1 MILIVLQAKKNH
13 NFMNI
18 LDVKSD
24 DYRRWRDRKLAGFTS
39 DMDKLMLEIKNPY
52 KLTDSEIKISSAIIN
67 QSNLLFFELKEDNGD
82 IKSSLMKLAE
92 QFGMGN
98 FEILESS
105 EKSGLTKI
113 EVSTESKVKSEYVPY
128 TNKSLN
134 WHTDGYY
141 NEANDPILSWLLF
154 CQSNSSSGGENKF
167 MDHEIAYILFNDR
180 SDDIKELTDDNAFII
195 PENIQNGRKAVS
207 SYVFRFLDEKLHM
220 RFSMREKNIIWRDD
234 IRASVELLKSIIR
247 ENESYQIKYRLEP
260 NQGVFS
266 NNIIHM
272 RTSFTN
278 TTNKNRL
285 LYRLRSKKRIDI

>member
-1 MILIVLQAKKNH
+1 
-13 NFMNI
+13 MNI

-113 EVSTESKVKSEYVPY
+113 EVSTESRVKSEYVPY

-195 PENIQNGRKAVS
+195 PENIQNGREAVS

>member
-18 LDVKSD
+18 LDVNSD

-39 DMDKLMLEIKNPY
+39 DMDKLMVEIKNPH
-52 KLTDSEIKISSAIIN
+52 KLTESEINLSSTIIN
-67 QSNLLFFELKEDNGD
+67 QSNLLFFELKEDNDD
-82 IKSSLMKLAE
+82 IKSSLMKLAK

-113 EVSTESKVKSEYVPY
+113 EVSAESKVKSEYVPY

-154 CQSNSSSGGENKF
+154 CQSNSSSGGDNKF
-167 MDHEIAYILFNDR
+167 MDHEIAYILFNEQSENIRD
-180 SDDIKELTDDNAFII
+180 LTDDKAFII
-195 PENIQNGRKAVS
+195 PENIHSGRKAVS
-207 SYVFRFLDEKLHM
+207 SYVFKLLDEKLHM
-220 RFSMREKNIIWRDD
+220 RFSMRQKNIIWRDN
-234 IRASVELLKSIIR
+234 IRESVELLKSIIR
-247 ENESYQIKYRLEP
+247 ENESYQIKYKLEP
-260 NQGVFS
+260 NQGVIS

-285 LYRLRSKKRIDI
+285 LYRLRSKKRVDI

>member
-113 EVSTESKVKSEYVPY
+113 EVSTESRVKSEYVPY